1 MDVISI
7 IEGLLEDSNRLWRF
21 VRDWR
26 KNEER
31 LLPFAAVSKNP
42 GYGRKRDT
50 ESELRYAYLMCF
62 VEHCIQLLPYTD
74 RQYWKYLRRG
84 YSHEKA
90 RHKAYGYREE
100 KSDIARRLL
109 VKLRQEWENAE
120 VQENEVVAVR

>member
-31 LLPFAAVSKNP
+31 LLPFPAVSKNP

-62 VEHCIQLLPYTD
+62 VEHCIQLLPWTD

-84 YSHEKA
+84 YTHEKA
-90 RHKAYGYREE
+90 RYKAYGYREE

-109 VKLRQEWENAE
+109 VKLRKEWEAAE
-120 VQENEVVAVR
+120 VDESVKVG